1 MAPAVLLAA
10 GEGWVLHWKGPQ
22 HVYFGHDAK
31 RGLQLAEYATG
42 LDTGA
47 LPARGQRAL
56 VWRTDL
62 LAGSAGRACLR
73 LLLWP
78 LPDGCHPAF
87 AGAGAGARQNH
98 VC

>member
-1 MAPAVLLAA
+1 MAPAVLLAT

-47 LPARGQRAL
+47 LPARG
-56 VWRTDL
+56 
-62 LAGSAGRACLR
+62 
-73 LLLWP
+73 
-78 LPDGCHPAF
+78 
-87 AGAGAGARQNH
+87 
-98 VC
+98 